1 MIPFIDVDL
10 TPTETREALRDVL
23 QGDFDPAD
31 DATRLGVP
39 AGTGQLLAVGSHT
52 TDARELDDT
61 LMHRSVVA
69 VESVHTAL
77 AEAGDVVLAGLGEE
91 DLVTMKQLVNDPAAY
106 RADDRPMVF
115 KGTGMSWM
123 DVTAATGWG
132 APVSDLEWDPA
143 WGPGSSSGWSPA
155 DPPDRRFSTPGTCR
169 AGRLH
174 RTGYRGCCTPAPV
187 RRCASSNPTA
197 GSRCFYSHPSYLRRP
212 RSGTRCRSGRKSSWR
227 SLPPQHHGSRIAEEC
242 ERYRRAGSSN

>member
-39 AGTGQLLAVGSHT
+39 AGTGQVLAVGSHT

-91 DLVTMKQLVNDPAAY
+91 VLVTMKQLVDDPAAY

-123 DVTAATGWG
+123 DVTAAD
-132 APVSDLEWDPA
+132 AAYE
-143 WGPGSSSGWSPA
+143 
-155 DPPDRRFSTPGTCR
+155 R
-169 AGRLH
+169 
-174 RTGYRGCCTPAPV
+174 
-187 RRCASSNPTA
+187 
-197 GSRCFYSHPSYLRRP
+197 
-212 RSGTRCRSGRKSSWR
+212 
-227 SLPPQHHGSRIAEEC
+227 QEC
-242 ERYRRAGSSN
+242 S

>member
-39 AGTGQLLAVGSHT
+39 ARTGQLLAVGSHT

-61 LMHRSVVA
+61 LMHRSVVLCGAHTQEVAARDRHLAGHQVIHRIA
-69 VESVHTAL
+69 VFPHQELVGL
-77 AEAGDVVLAGLGEE
+77 AVFTVLGIGAVVLRHQFA
-91 DLVTMKQLVNDPAAY
+91 VV
-106 RADDRPMVF
+106 
-115 KGTGMSWM
+115 
-123 DVTAATGWG
+123 
-132 APVSDLEWDPA
+132 
-143 WGPGSSSGWSPA
+143 
-155 DPPDRRFSTPGTCR
+155 
-169 AGRLH
+169 LH
-174 RTGYRGCCTPAPV
+174 PIQRQVVGV
-187 RRCASSNPTA
+187 
-197 GSRCFYSHPSYLRRP
+197 FYSHPSYLRRP
-212 RSGTRCRSGRKSSWR
+212 RCGTRCRSGRKSSWR

>member
-52 TDARELDDT
+52 TDARKLDDT

-123 DVTAATGWG
+123 DVTAA
-132 APVSDLEWDPA
+132 AAAYE
-143 WGPGSSSGWSPA
+143 
-155 DPPDRRFSTPGTCR
+155 R
-169 AGRLH
+169 
-174 RTGYRGCCTPAPV
+174 
-187 RRCASSNPTA
+187 
-197 GSRCFYSHPSYLRRP
+197 
-212 RSGTRCRSGRKSSWR
+212 
-227 SLPPQHHGSRIAEEC
+227 QEC
-242 ERYRRAGSSN
+242 S

>member
-31 DATRLGVP
+31 DA
-39 AGTGQLLAVGSHT
+39 AGLIASADVIVCATTSPRPLFDGSLVSDGSVVLAVGSHT

-123 DVTAATGWG
+123 DVTAVA
-132 APVSDLEWDPA
+132 AAYE
-143 WGPGSSSGWSPA
+143 
-155 DPPDRRFSTPGTCR
+155 RR
-169 AGRLH
+169 
-174 RTGYRGCCTPAPV
+174 
-187 RRCASSNPTA
+187 
-197 GSRCFYSHPSYLRRP
+197 
-212 RSGTRCRSGRKSSWR
+212 
-227 SLPPQHHGSRIAEEC
+227 EC
-242 ERYRRAGSSN
+242 S

>member
-10 TPTETREALRDVL
+10 TPTETQEALRDVL

-31 DATRLGVP
+31 DAARLGVP

-52 TDARELDDT
+52 TDARKLDDT

-123 DVTAATGWG
+123 DVTAA
-132 APVSDLEWDPA
+132 AAAYE
-143 WGPGSSSGWSPA
+143 
-155 DPPDRRFSTPGTCR
+155 R
-169 AGRLH
+169 
-174 RTGYRGCCTPAPV
+174 
-187 RRCASSNPTA
+187 
-197 GSRCFYSHPSYLRRP
+197 
-212 RSGTRCRSGRKSSWR
+212 
-227 SLPPQHHGSRIAEEC
+227 QEC
-242 ERYRRAGSSN
+242 S

>member
-77 AEAGDVVLAGLGEE
+77 AEAGDVVLAGLGEG

-123 DVTAATGWG
+123 DVTAA
-132 APVSDLEWDPA
+132 AAAYE
-143 WGPGSSSGWSPA
+143 
-155 DPPDRRFSTPGTCR
+155 R
-169 AGRLH
+169 
-174 RTGYRGCCTPAPV
+174 
-187 RRCASSNPTA
+187 
-197 GSRCFYSHPSYLRRP
+197 
-212 RSGTRCRSGRKSSWR
+212 
-227 SLPPQHHGSRIAEEC
+227 QEC
-242 ERYRRAGSSN
+242 S

>member
-123 DVTAATGWG
+123 DVTAA
-132 APVSDLEWDPA
+132 AAAYE
-143 WGPGSSSGWSPA
+143 
-155 DPPDRRFSTPGTCR
+155 R
-169 AGRLH
+169 
-174 RTGYRGCCTPAPV
+174 
-187 RRCASSNPTA
+187 
-197 GSRCFYSHPSYLRRP
+197 
-212 RSGTRCRSGRKSSWR
+212 
-227 SLPPQHHGSRIAEEC
+227 QEC
-242 ERYRRAGSSN
+242 S

>member
-39 AGTGQLLAVGSHT
+39 AGTSQLLAVGSHT

-123 DVTAATGWG
+123 DVTAA
-132 APVSDLEWDPA
+132 AAAYE
-143 WGPGSSSGWSPA
+143 
-155 DPPDRRFSTPGTCR
+155 R
-169 AGRLH
+169 
-174 RTGYRGCCTPAPV
+174 
-187 RRCASSNPTA
+187 
-197 GSRCFYSHPSYLRRP
+197 
-212 RSGTRCRSGRKSSWR
+212 
-227 SLPPQHHGSRIAEEC
+227 QEC
-242 ERYRRAGSSN
+242 S

>member
-10 TPTETREALRDVL
+10 TPSETREALRDVL

-31 DATRLGVP
+31 DATRLSVP
-39 AGTGQLLAVGSHT
+39 AGTGQLLAGGSHT

-69 VESVHTAL
+69 AQSVHTAL
-77 AEAGDVVLAGLGEE
+77 TEAGDVVLAGLGEE

-123 DVTAATGWG
+123 DVTAA
-132 APVSDLEWDPA
+132 AAAYE
-143 WGPGSSSGWSPA
+143 
-155 DPPDRRFSTPGTCR
+155 R
-169 AGRLH
+169 
-174 RTGYRGCCTPAPV
+174 
-187 RRCASSNPTA
+187 
-197 GSRCFYSHPSYLRRP
+197 
-212 RSGTRCRSGRKSSWR
+212 
-227 SLPPQHHGSRIAEEC
+227 QEC
-242 ERYRRAGSSN
+242 S

>member
-10 TPTETREALRDVL
+10 TPTETQEVLRDVL

-39 AGTGQLLAVGSHT
+39 AGTGQLLAGGSHT

-123 DVTAATGWG
+123 DVTAA
-132 APVSDLEWDPA
+132 AAAYE
-143 WGPGSSSGWSPA
+143 
-155 DPPDRRFSTPGTCR
+155 R
-169 AGRLH
+169 
-174 RTGYRGCCTPAPV
+174 
-187 RRCASSNPTA
+187 
-197 GSRCFYSHPSYLRRP
+197 
-212 RSGTRCRSGRKSSWR
+212 
-227 SLPPQHHGSRIAEEC
+227 QEC
-242 ERYRRAGSSN
+242 S

>member
-77 AEAGDVVLAGLGEE
+77 AEAGDVVLAGLGDE

-123 DVTAATGWG
+123 DVTAA
-132 APVSDLEWDPA
+132 AAAYE
-143 WGPGSSSGWSPA
+143 
-155 DPPDRRFSTPGTCR
+155 R
-169 AGRLH
+169 
-174 RTGYRGCCTPAPV
+174 
-187 RRCASSNPTA
+187 
-197 GSRCFYSHPSYLRRP
+197 
-212 RSGTRCRSGRKSSWR
+212 
-227 SLPPQHHGSRIAEEC
+227 QEC
-242 ERYRRAGSSN
+242 S

>member
-10 TPTETREALRDVL
+10 TSTKTREALRDVL

-39 AGTGQLLAVGSHT
+39 AGTGQLLPIGSHT

-123 DVTAATGWG
+123 DVTAA
-132 APVSDLEWDPA
+132 AAAYE
-143 WGPGSSSGWSPA
+143 
-155 DPPDRRFSTPGTCR
+155 R
-169 AGRLH
+169 
-174 RTGYRGCCTPAPV
+174 
-187 RRCASSNPTA
+187 
-197 GSRCFYSHPSYLRRP
+197 
-212 RSGTRCRSGRKSSWR
+212 
-227 SLPPQHHGSRIAEEC
+227 QEC
-242 ERYRRAGSSN
+242 S

>member
-1 MIPFIDVDL
+1 MIPFIDVDP

-39 AGTGQLLAVGSHT
+39 AGTGQLLAGGSHT

-77 AEAGDVVLAGLGEE
+77 AEAGDVVLAGSGEE

-123 DVTAATGWG
+123 DVTAA
-132 APVSDLEWDPA
+132 AAAYE
-143 WGPGSSSGWSPA
+143 
-155 DPPDRRFSTPGTCR
+155 R
-169 AGRLH
+169 
-174 RTGYRGCCTPAPV
+174 
-187 RRCASSNPTA
+187 
-197 GSRCFYSHPSYLRRP
+197 
-212 RSGTRCRSGRKSSWR
+212 
-227 SLPPQHHGSRIAEEC
+227 QEC
-242 ERYRRAGSSN
+242 S